1 MKEKILI
8 IEDDPMIQIQL
19 KNLLTGNGYE
29 VEAVTDFTNPVEH
42 FRVFAPHLV
51 LLDIKLPGSSG
62 FEICTQIRAFSDLPI
77 IFVTSSNTDMDELN
91 SIMLGGDAFIT
102 KPYNPA
108 ILLAKI
114 ASLLRKAGASSQA
127 AEVLIWN
134 GAELHLESSTIAYD
148 GEEVE
153 LTKNEVKV
161 LYYQTVLLI
170 LGVWILVL
178 TLYLA
183 ACYISRKKRLDML
196 LEMAGQLEERYL
208 IPEVMPVPD
217 RAEEQVFYQLLK
229 MAEKSML
236 ERIGQVERE
245 RGEYRAYIEQWV
257 HEVKTPI
264 TALKLLCENNRSPFS
279 REVLAELENINRCAE
294 QALYYARSEHTEKDY
309 SIREMN
315 LADVVH
321 GAIADNKYLL
331 RQCDMAIM
339 VDGLELVVYADDK
352 WVRFI
357 LDQIVSNAVKYRAP
371 QQPAL
376 HISAERADDR
386 VLLSIA
392 DNGVGIPESDLP
404 RIFEKGFTGQN
415 GRTIHS
421 STGIGLYLCKRLCD
435 KLGIGL
441 AASSTGRGTTITL
454 SFHIN
459 DFITGVQG

>member
-1 MKEKILI
+1 MSGKLYVKNHLPLIL
-8 IEDDPMIQIQL
+8 L
-19 KNLLTGNGYE
+19 NLLGALALSLFLLATGN
-29 VEAVTDFTNPVEH
+29 
-42 FRVFAPHLV
+42 
-51 LLDIKLPGSSG
+51 
-62 FEICTQIRAFSDLPI
+62 
-77 IFVTSSNTDMDELN
+77 
-91 SIMLGGDAFIT
+91 
-102 KPYNPA
+102 A
-108 ILLAKI
+108 I
-114 ASLLRKAGASSQA
+114 
-127 AEVLIWN
+127 
-134 GAELHLESSTIAYD
+134 
-148 GEEVE
+148 
-153 LTKNEVKV
+153 
-161 LYYQTVLLI
+161 QTVLFIFITWMLVLI
-170 LGVWILVL
+170 LCL
-178 TLYLA
+178 TICYL
-183 ACYISRKKRLDML
+183 SRKKRLDKL
-196 LEMAGQLEERYL
+196 LEMAGQLKERYL
-208 IPEVMPVPD
+208 IPEVMQEPD

-229 MAEKSML
+229 MSEKSML
-236 ERIGQVERE
+236 ERIGEVERE

-279 REVLAELENINRCAE
+279 RDVMAELENINRYTE

-331 RQCDMAIM
+331 RQCDMAIT
-339 VDGLELVVYADDK
+339 VDDLEPVVYADDK

-357 LDQIVSNAVKYRAP
+357 LNQIISNAVKYRAP
-371 QQPAL
+371 QHPAL
-376 HISAERADDR
+376 RIFTERSDDQ

-392 DNGVGIPESDLP
+392 DNGIGIPESDLP

-441 AASSTGRGTTITL
+441 AASSSDKGTTITL

-459 DFITGVQG
+459 DFITGVQS

>member
-1 MKEKILI
+1 MSGKLYVKNHLPLI
-8 IEDDPMIQIQL
+8 AL
-19 KNLLTGNGYE
+19 NLLGALALSLFLLATGN
-29 VEAVTDFTNPVEH
+29 
-42 FRVFAPHLV
+42 
-51 LLDIKLPGSSG
+51 
-62 FEICTQIRAFSDLPI
+62 
-77 IFVTSSNTDMDELN
+77 
-91 SIMLGGDAFIT
+91 
-102 KPYNPA
+102 A
-108 ILLAKI
+108 I
-114 ASLLRKAGASSQA
+114 
-127 AEVLIWN
+127 
-134 GAELHLESSTIAYD
+134 
-148 GEEVE
+148 
-153 LTKNEVKV
+153 
-161 LYYQTVLLI
+161 QTVLFILITWMLVLI
-170 LGVWILVL
+170 LCL
-178 TLYLA
+178 TICYL
-183 ACYISRKKRLDML
+183 SRKKQLDKL
-196 LEMAGQLEERYL
+196 LEMAGQLKERYL
-208 IPEVMPVPD
+208 IPEVMQKPD

-229 MAEKSML
+229 MSEKSML
-236 ERIGQVERE
+236 ERIGEVERE

-279 REVLAELENINRCAE
+279 RDVLAELENINRYTE

-331 RQCDMAIM
+331 RQCDMAIT
-339 VDGLELVVYADDK
+339 VDDLEPVVYADDK

-357 LDQIVSNAVKYRAP
+357 LNQIISNAVKYRPP
-371 QQPAL
+371 QHPAL
-376 HISAERADDR
+376 RIFTERSGDQ

-392 DNGVGIPESDLP
+392 DNGIGIPESDLP

-441 AASSTGRGTTITL
+441 AASSSDKGTTITL

-459 DFITGVQG
+459 DFITGVQS